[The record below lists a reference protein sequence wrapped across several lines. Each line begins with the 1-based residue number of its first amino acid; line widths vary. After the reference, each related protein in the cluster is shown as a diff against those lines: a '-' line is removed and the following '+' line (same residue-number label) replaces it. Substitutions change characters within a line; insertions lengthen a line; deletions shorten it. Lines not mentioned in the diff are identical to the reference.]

1 MCYFSFSFSVL
12 SSSLVCLSL
21 FSFPL
26 SLFCWFFSDLSLLFI
41 FNLFFLFLSMSFLLC
56 LVHPSIFS
64 YSSFC
69 SLFYSLPLCLFSVYY
84 FLIYLIVFFSNL
96 LSFLLSFPI
105 TLFCLL
111 LSYVPVIFKLFPFSF
126 CYFPSF

>member
-26 SLFCWFFSDLSLLFI
+26 SLFCWFFSDLSLLFL
-41 FNLFFLFLSMSFLLC
+41 FNLFFLFLSMSFLLSVLFTLQFFPTLLFVLC
-56 LVHPSIFS
+56 SILS
-64 YSSFC
+64 
-69 SLFYSLPLCLFSVYY
+69 FSVYY
-84 FLIYLIVFFSNL
+84 FLISLIVFFSNL